1 MNTSIIRNTIGRLL
15 QLLAL
20 LLIGPLLVSIL
31 YREELRYQLS
41 FIIPIVLSFSAGRY
55 ITTSKYNDFLGA
67 QEALVIT
74 ALVWLVYSLFGSLPY
89 LISGT
94 LPSFVDSFFE
104 TMSGFTTTGST
115 VIPNVE
121 VISKSILF
129 WRSFTLFIG
138 GLGVVVFA
146 LAILPASGSN
156 MTQVMKVEATGPTFG
171 KLASKISD
179 TAKILYR
186 IYLVMT
192 LFFIVILALGP
203 MDLFDSILHIFGA
216 AGTGGF
222 AIKNASMFFYDDVYS
237 EVVVGIAMLLF
248 GINFHLYYLIMLG
261 RAKDIFKSEE
271 LKAYFVIL
279 ISSIILIMINI
290 ASQYESIMT
299 LFRDVSFTVTSFIT
313 TTTYITVDYDMWPL
327 FSHIILMGLMFVGGM
342 AGSTAGG
349 VKVSRILILIKTARA
364 EIKYAKNPSR
374 VQAISY
380 EGQILDKKTLRS
392 VLNFFALYIFV
403 FGISLLLISLDSP
416 NFLSAFS
423 TILATIN
430 NVGPGINAVGATQNY
445 SWFSDF
451 SKVLLSFIMYIGRLE
466 IIPVLVLFNPFNW
479 LKRGSLR
486 RQSRRDL

>member
-15 QLLAL
+15 QLLAI
-20 LLIGPLLVSIL
+20 LLIAPLLVSIL
-31 YREELRYQLS
+31 YQEGLRNQLS
-41 FIIPIVLSFSAGRY
+41 FLIPIVLSFLAGKF
-55 ITTSKYNDFLGA
+55 IATSKYNEFLGA
-67 QEALVIT
+67 KEALVIT
-74 ALVWLVYSLFGSLPY
+74 ALVWLVYSIFGALPY
-89 LISGT
+89 MLSGT
-94 LPSFVDSFFE
+94 LPSYVDSFFE

-115 VIPNVE
+115 VIANVE
-121 VISKSILF
+121 AISKSILF

-192 LFFIVILALGP
+192 IFFIIILALGP
-203 MDLFDSILHIFGA
+203 MDLFDSILHVFGA

-222 AIKNASMFFYDDVYS
+222 GIKNTSILFYNDLYS

-248 GINFHLYYLIMLG
+248 GVNFHLYYMILLG

-271 LKAYFVIL
+271 LKAYFIIL
-279 ISSIILIMINI
+279 ISSIILIMINL
-290 ASQYESIMT
+290 ASQYESIAK

-349 VKVSRILILIKTARA
+349 VKVSRVLILLKTARA
-364 EIKYAKNPSR
+364 EIKYAKNPNR

-392 VLNFFALYIFV
+392 VVNFFALYIFV
-403 FGISLLLISLDSP
+403 FGLSLLLISLDSP
-416 NFLSAFS
+416 NFVSAFS

-430 NVGPGINAVGATQNY
+430 NVGPGINAVGATQNF

-451 SKVLLSFIMYIGRLE
+451 SKILLSFIMYIGRLE
-466 IIPVLVLFNPFNW
+466 IIPVFVLFNPLTW
-479 LKRGSLR
+479 VKKGSLR
-486 RQSRRDL
+486 SPKRSGL